1 MERAYAPYSQ
11 FRVGAALVG
20 ADGAIFTG
28 CNVENSA
35 YPAGICAERSALAAA
50 VAGGVKEFAMLVIAS
65 EADDPTPPC
74 GMCRQ
79 ALVEF
84 APRLLVVS
92 YTKHGVEATW
102 DLATVASTSVH
113 PGRADSSP
121 MKLGRIVGYR
131 RFDAKGSL
139 ARLAQVA
146 DRPKTS
152 RPISVAKAGT
162 SSLSIV

>member
-1 MERAYAPYSQ
+1 MTRPARAGAPSLDSAHAAALTAMERAYAPYSQ

-20 ADGAIFTG
+20 PDGTVFAG

-50 VAGGVKEFAMLVIAS
+50 VAGGVTRFELLVIVS

-84 APRLLVVS
+84 TPRLAIVS
-92 YTKHGVEATW
+92 YTKHGTEASW
-102 DLATVASTSVH
+102 DLATLLPH
-113 PGRADSSP
+113 PFTPAA
-121 MKLGRIVGYR
+121 LTHH
-131 RFDAKGSL
+131 
-139 ARLAQVA
+139 Q
-146 DRPKTS
+146 
-152 RPISVAKAGT
+152 
-162 SSLSIV
+162 

>member
-1 MERAYAPYSQ
+1 MERAYAPYSR

-20 ADGAIFTG
+20 VDGRLFAG

-50 VAGGVKEFAMLVIAS
+50 VAGGVTQFELLVVTS

-84 APRLLVVS
+84 APRLAIVS
-92 YTKHGVEATW
+92 YTRHGTEAKW
-102 DLATVASTSVH
+102 NLATLLPQPFTPAALTH
-113 PGRADSSP
+113 H
-121 MKLGRIVGYR
+121 
-131 RFDAKGSL
+131 
-139 ARLAQVA
+139 Q
-146 DRPKTS
+146 
-152 RPISVAKAGT
+152 
-162 SSLSIV
+162 